1 MDLVQD
7 FERKLW
13 EVLNIKI
20 VKDSLTPVKIRKDG
34 SVTVV
39 FWNDGTATSVRCSAD
54 DTYDDYIAFC
64 AALAKRV
71 LGSTSAVKRAIHDCP
86 VELADEMRLKSVAAA
101 VEKTHSENKI
111 KDMMSNVNVGKEYTS
126 HISSENKIRD
136 MMVNP
141 GKEYTF
147 HISKVDVK
155 DID

>member
-1 MDLVQD
+1 MNIVQN
-7 FERKLW
+7 FERLW
-13 EVLNIKI
+13 KQLGIATM
-20 VKDSLTPVKIRKDG
+20 KDSLTPVKIRKDG

-71 LGSTSAVKRAIHDCP
+71 LGSTSAVKRAIHGCP
-86 VELADEMRLKSVAAA
+86 VELADEMRLKSFAAA
-101 VEKTHSENKI
+101 AEKTYSENEI
-111 KDMMSNVNVGKEYTS
+111 KVMTSNVNVGKGYTS
-126 HISSENKIRD
+126 HISSENMIRD